1 VSAAGEPDATQ
12 WRTRVRKVQAVA
24 LSAVAIAMAYEAGHL
39 LVTGPDDPTRAVAP
53 ASLLPPAQAGQ
64 YRDGTYTGR
73 ARNVYG
79 AVEVAVTVAGGRIS
93 AVRIVSC
100 TTYYPPSYLDGL
112 PDKVIAAQSA
122 DLPVVSGA
130 TGSWQDFTAAVQQAL
145 VRAAGTP
152 Q

>member
-1 VSAAGEPDATQ
+1 MSDRDAAP
-12 WRTRVRKVQAVA
+12 WRTRVHKVQVAA
-24 LSAVAIAMAYEAGHL
+24 LSAAAIAMTYEAGYL
-39 LVTGPDDPTRAVAP
+39 LVTGPVGPARTVSP

-79 AVEVAVTVAGGRIS
+79 IVEVEVTVAGGDIT
-93 AVRIVSC
+93 AVRIVDC
-100 TTYYPPSYLDGL
+100 TTFYPPSYLDGL

-145 VRAAGTP
+145 GKAAGLP
-152 Q
+152 R